1 MVVMRVCIL
10 RRAGADEAVAVA
22 VRFAFGLDGAVL
34 DAVVRE
40 FVRELLHDALGVA
53 HAQVA

>member
-1 MVVMRVCIL
+1 MRVCIL

>member
-1 MVVMRVCIL
+1 MVVFVRVF
-10 RRAGADEAVAVA
+10 RRAGTDEAVAVA
-22 VRFAFGLDGAVL
+22 MRFAFGLDGAVL
-34 DAVVRE
+34 DAVLRE